1 MIKVISIFL
10 ILAAAAYILQEYRK
24 EKRRKQ
30 QEQQADIWLSLYSGY
45 SVGSSCGGVRPPQ
58 QENDIGVIRSQGNVA
73 GGPTKQTESKQ
84 HGGGY
89 VIEPGRFRC

>member
-1 MIKVISIFL
+1 MIKVISSFL

-24 EKRRKQ
+24 AKRRKQ

-45 SVGSSCGGVRPPQ
+45 SVGSSCGGVRLPQ
-58 QENDIGVIRSQGNVA
+58 QESDIGIIHSQSNRA
-73 GGPTKQTESKQ
+73 GDSIGQTESKQ